1 MFSGMSLPPMALFER
16 LQELREQGDRP
27 AFHALGDQIHAQSP
41 EALWSLL
48 MPRLRPED
56 RSLLLALGEAISLR
70 PNFARLG
77 VTLKI
82 RSQAAVQALTLIG
95 PDLGPGLV
103 RMVITPGVG
112 REGLPELLGCL
123 PTERLAELR
132 MDENGVRDRQPQVKR
147 GPGNVIHLGLL
158 GDNRLMEALKALPA
172 LRDLR
177 LCENRIAKE
186 GASYLAAMPLR
197 KLDLRAN
204 PVGNAGA
211 IRLSASKTLRVL
223 KLADCGIG
231 AAGVVALS
239 NLPQLLEL
247 DLSGN
252 SLGPEGVR
260 ALSHTDGLL
269 RLTLGGCVLEEDQ
282 ISRLRSAIPE
292 LRC

>member
-1 MFSGMSLPPMALFER
+1 LPPMALSDR
-16 LQELREQGDRP
+16 LQQLRQQGDRP
-27 AFHALGDQIHAQSP
+27 AFHALGDQLNAESP

-48 MPRLRPED
+48 LPRLQPED
-56 RSLLLALGEAISLR
+56 RSLLMALGNAISLR
-70 PNFARLG
+70 PNFARPG

-82 RSQAAVQALTLIG
+82 RSQDAVEALTLIG
-95 PDLGPGLV
+95 CDLGPGLV

-112 REGLPELLGCL
+112 REGLPQLLKAL
-123 PTERLAELR
+123 PTERLVELR
-132 MDENGVRDRQPQVKR
+132 MDENGLRDRQPQVKR

-158 GDNRLMEALKALPA
+158 GDNRLLEVLRTLPA

-186 GASYLAAMPLR
+186 GASLLAALPLR

-231 AAGVVALS
+231 PAGVVALS
-239 NLPQLLEL
+239 CLPELLEL

-252 SLGPEGVR
+252 TLGPQGVR
-260 ALSHTDGLL
+260 ALSRTEGLL
-269 RLTLGGCVLEEDQ
+269 RLTLRGCGLEEEQ
-282 ISRLRSAIPE
+282 LSRLQSVIPE
-292 LRC
+292 LRT

>member
-1 MFSGMSLPPMALFER
+1 MALSER
-16 LQELREQGDRP
+16 LQQLRELGDRP

-48 MPRLRPED
+48 LPRLRSED
-56 RSLLLALGEAISLR
+56 RSLLLELGEAISLR
-70 PNFARLG
+70 PNFARPG

-82 RSQAAVQALTLIG
+82 RSHEAVEALTLIG
-95 PDLGPGLV
+95 EDLGPGLV

-112 REGLPELLGCL
+112 REGLPQLLRRL

-132 MDENGVRDRQPQVKR
+132 MDGNGVRDRQPQVKR

-158 GDNRLMEALKALPA
+158 GDNRLMEVLHALPA

-186 GASYLAAMPLR
+186 GASFLASMPLT

-204 PVGNAGA
+204 PLGDAGA
-211 IRLSASKTLRVL
+211 IRLSASRTLRVV
-223 KLADCGIG
+223 KVASCGIG
-231 AAGVVALS
+231 PAGVVALS

-252 SLGPEGVR
+252 RLGPEGVR
-260 ALSHTDGLL
+260 ALSRSEGLL
-269 RLTLGGCVLEEDQ
+269 RLSVHGCEVDEDEL
-282 ISRLRSAIPE
+282 SRLRTAIPE

>member
-1 MFSGMSLPPMALFER
+1 MALSER
-16 LQELREQGDRP
+16 LQQLREQGDRP
-27 AFHALGDQIHAQSP
+27 AFHALGDQIHEQSP

-48 MPRLRPED
+48 LPRLRRED
-56 RSLLLALGEAISLR
+56 RSLLLELGEAISLR
-70 PNFARLG
+70 PNFARPG
-77 VTLKI
+77 VTLKV
-82 RSQAAVQALTLIG
+82 RSQEAVETLSLIG

-112 REGLPELLGCL
+112 REGLPELLRRL

-132 MDENGVRDRQPQVKR
+132 MDGNGVRDRQPQVKR

-158 GDNRLMEALKALPA
+158 GDNRLMEVLHGLPA

-186 GASYLAAMPLR
+186 GASFLAGMPLR

-204 PVGNAGA
+204 PLGDAGA
-211 IRLSASKTLRVL
+211 LRLSASRTLRVL
-223 KLADCGIG
+223 KVAHCGLS

-239 NLPQLLEL
+239 ALPELVEL

-252 SLGPEGVR
+252 ALGPEGVR
-260 ALSHTDGLL
+260 ALSRTEGLL
-269 RLTLGGCVLEEDQ
+269 RLSVRGCALDEEQ
-282 ISRLRSAIPE
+282 RGRLQTAIPE